1 MSSAAVR
8 PRTPGSVRNITGN
21 ALTTIEH
28 IYKDCCL
35 KEAASIIKKP
45 HHPEAL
51 FSLLPLGRKYRSLNP
66 TPPGSGTVKYA
77 PLNHPDPEPAWMTSL
92 TSTELIPQPMD
103 SLSMTLQLISSR
115 NSAPIDQQQ
124 AKTTSRALAFKNG
137 HKGLLSIDY
146 LSRMS
151 GISTYKEFYHP
162 PSGPEEREIGIRKQL
177 FEKCMYHKISKEVY
191 DEYKEPF
198 AIQPMESLSVTG
210 RDFKMEGFKSVPRP
224 PVMRHD
230 YKTEQ
235 PITIW
240 SDHVKQVQGVTEI
253 KTGDTPFRKNASF
266 TRPIMEALDT

>member
-1 MSSAAVR
+1 MMDQVVCNEVLATRSPPLRDGNHGQGEQTGERAGRSRTR
-8 PRTPGSVRNITGN
+8 PGEGGPGMQGN
-21 ALTTIEH
+21 CETREVGRRQGDDEEQVTAEAGDGGALESL
-28 IYKDCCL
+28 KDRIANKCL
-35 KEAASIIKKP
+35 IGNWQE
-45 HHPEAL
+45 E
-51 FSLLPLGRKYRSLNP
+51 
-66 TPPGSGTVKYA
+66 
-77 PLNHPDPEPAWMTSL
+77 
-92 TSTELIPQPMD
+92 
-103 SLSMTLQLISSR
+103 R

-146 LSRMS
+146 LSKMS

-162 PSGPEEREIGIRKQL
+162 PSGPKEQEIGIKKQL
-177 FEKCMYHKISKEVY
+177 FEKYMYHKISKEVY
-191 DEYKEPF
+191 DEYKEAF
-198 AIQPMESLSVTG
+198 AIQLMESLSVTG